1 MKEPVPLTDSEI
13 RGIRYCLRNP
23 TGDKWDPILLRLP
36 F

>member
-23 TGDKWDPILLRLP
+23 TGDKRLKINGHL
-36 F
+36 